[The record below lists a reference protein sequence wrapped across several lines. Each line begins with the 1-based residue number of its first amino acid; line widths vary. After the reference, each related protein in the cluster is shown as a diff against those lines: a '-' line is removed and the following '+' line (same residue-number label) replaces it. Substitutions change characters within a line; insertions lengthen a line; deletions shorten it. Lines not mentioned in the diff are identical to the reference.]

1 MRLLGPPGALQ
12 DFWAA
17 NHDAPWLLAHPY
29 RSQLDLNRTIPIF
42 IHGDDAES
50 HRRRSFMVVSW
61 GSLLVSGCSP
71 FDSNMLVFAG
81 DNAQCLHET
90 YNVLNCWLCW
100 SLTELL
106 LGTFLD
112 VDPFGS
118 PIQRAGP
125 GGRQVAGGWKAVLAC
140 HKGDEAYLQK
150 AYNMVTTWNSESV
163 CWRCGASK
171 GANTELVYTTH
182 GPNAPH
188 RETLLDTAA
197 FIEQV
202 CRENPFV
209 RLPGF
214 HIDLLQN
221 DWLHCV
227 DLAIVPE
234 CAGSVP
240 CCHRTCV

>member
-1 MRLLGPPGALQ
+1 
-12 DFWAA
+12 
-17 NHDAPWLLAHPY
+17 
-29 RSQLDLNRTIPIF
+29 
-42 IHGDDAES
+42 
-50 HRRRSFMVVSW
+50 MVVSW

-188 RETLLDTAA
+188 RETPHGMHSIQKYGELDPIIADAHCKCMLHVLLHWIPKAA
-197 FIEQV
+197 GH
-202 CRENPFV
+202 CGLHRAG
-209 RLPGF
+209 LP
-214 HIDLLQN
+214 
-221 DWLHCV
+221 
-227 DLAIVPE
+227 
-234 CAGSVP
+234 
-240 CCHRTCV
+240 